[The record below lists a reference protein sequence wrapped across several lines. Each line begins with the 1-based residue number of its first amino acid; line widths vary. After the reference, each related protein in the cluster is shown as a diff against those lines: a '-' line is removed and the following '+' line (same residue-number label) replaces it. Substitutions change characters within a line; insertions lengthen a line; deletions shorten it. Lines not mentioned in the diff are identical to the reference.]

1 MAWIEKR
8 GNKYKVYWDVGT
20 GEERKRRVESFDTSE
35 DAQNFRKK
43 IDYQQSIGIDF
54 DPTKMTFGEY
64 LDHWLNIH
72 KDNLKPKTEASYRC
86 EIKNHIKPKLGHVKL
101 TKLTPLQLQSYYTYL
116 ITEGKAEILRQRI
129 SRLDP
134 KKDTGATK
142 RAENRLAAM
151 EKNGTAGLSAATG
164 IYHHRIIH
172 KALKQA
178 YKWQMV
184 GRNVADAVEPPK
196 AAEVEIEYMKKSQV
210 HRFIEAVKD
219 CADYVVILAAI
230 FTGMRQGEL
239 LGLRWQ
245 DIDLDR
251 GLIHVRQQSQ
261 YLPDKGFYFDDPKQ
275 NSKRTIPMPL
285 PLNSALRQV
294 QKDQL
299 RYRSIYLKEYKE
311 NDLIFCNPDGSQQEG
326 TALTKRF
333 QKLLEQNGLPKMRFH
348 SLRHTFAT
356 MARGAGMNIE
366 DIQDLLGHADISTT
380 KNMYTHIEIEPL
392 QKAMNKLEKYMEQE

>member
-1 MAWIEKR
+1 MGLR
-8 GNKYKVYWDVGT
+8 
-20 GEERKRRVESFDTSE
+20 F
-35 DAQNFRKK
+35 F
-43 IDYQQSIGIDF
+43 F
-54 DPTKMTFGEY
+54 

-72 KDNLKPKTEASYRC
+72 KENLKPKTLASYRC
-86 EIKNHIKPKLGHVKL
+86 EIKNHINPKLGHIKL

-116 ITEGKAEILRQRI
+116 FSEGRAEIIRKRI

-134 KKDTGATK
+134 KDTRAIK
-142 RAENRLAAM
+142 RAEKRLVAM
-151 EKNGTAGLSAATG
+151 EKEGSCGLSPSTV

-178 YKWQMV
+178 YRWQMV

-196 AAEVEIEYMKKSQV
+196 AAVKEIEYMKKSQV
-210 HRFIEAVKD
+210 HKFIEAIKGSSD
-219 CADYVVILAAI
+219 FPVILAAI

-261 YLPDKGFYFDDPKQ
+261 YLPDRGFYFDDPKQ
-275 NSKRTIPMPL
+275 NSKRTIPIPL
-285 PLNSALRQV
+285 PLNSALRQI
-294 QKDQL
+294 QKDHL
-299 RYRSIYLKEYKE
+299 RYRSIYLQDYKD
-311 NDLIFCNPDGSQQEG
+311 NDLVFCNPDGSQQEG

-333 QKLLEQNGLPKMRFH
+333 QRLLEQNGLPKMRFH

-366 DIQDLLGHADISTT
+366 DIQDLLGHANISTT
-380 KNMYTHIEIEPL
+380 KNMYTHIEIGPL
-392 QKAMNKLEKYMEQE
+392 KKAMTKLEKYMEQE

>member
-8 GNKYKVYWDVGT
+8 GSKYKVYWDVGT
-20 GEERKRRVESFDTSE
+20 GDNRKRRVESFDSSD
-35 DAQNFRKK
+35 DAQNFKK
-43 IDYQQSIGIDF
+43 KLDYEQSIGIDF
-54 DPTKMTFGEY
+54 DPSKMTVGEY

-86 EIKNHIKPKLGHVKL
+86 EIKNHINPKLGHVKL

-116 ITEGKAEILRQRI
+116 IAEGKAEILRQRI
-129 SRLDP
+129 SRLNS
-134 KKDTGATK
+134 KDTKAIK
-142 RAENRLAAM
+142 RAETRLAAM
-151 EKNGTAGLSAATG
+151 LTSGTAGLSATTA

-184 GRNVADAVEPPK
+184 GRNIADAVEPPK
-196 AAEVEIEYMKKSQV
+196 PIEVEIEYMRKHQV
-210 HRFIEAVKD
+210 HQFIEAIKD
-219 CADYVVILAAI
+219 CADYPVILAAL

-245 DIDLDR
+245 DVDLSR
-251 GLIHVRQQSQ
+251 GLISIRQQAQ
-261 YLPDKGFYFDDPKQ
+261 YLPGRGFFFKEPKQ

-294 QKDQL
+294 QKDQIK
-299 RYRSIYLKEYKE
+299 YKSIYLKDYKDY
-311 NDLIFCNPDGSQQEG
+311 DLIFCNPDGSPQEG

-356 MARGAGMNIE
+356 MCRAAGMNIE
-366 DIQDLLGHADISTT
+366 DIQDMLGHAEYNTT
-380 KNMYTHIEIEPL
+380 KKMYTHIEIEPL
-392 QKAMNKLEKYMEQE
+392 RKAMTKFEKYMES

>member
-8 GNKYKVYWDVGT
+8 GNKYRVCWDVGT
-20 GEERKRRVESFDTSE
+20 DEERKRRVEPFDSYD
-35 DAQNFRKK
+35 DANNFRKK

-54 DPTKMTFGEY
+54 EPAKMTFGEY

-72 KDNLKPKTEASYRC
+72 KENLKPKTLASYRC
-86 EIKNHIKPKLGHVKL
+86 EIKNHIKPKLGHIKL

-116 ITEGKAEILRQRI
+116 TSEGRAEIIRKRI

-134 KKDTGATK
+134 KDTRALK
-142 RAENRLAAM
+142 RAEKRLAAM
-151 EKNGTAGLSAATG
+151 LESNTGGLSASTA

-178 YKWQMV
+178 YRWQMV

-196 AAEVEIEYMKKSQV
+196 AAVKEIEYMKKSQV
-210 HRFIEAVKD
+210 HKFIEAIKS

-239 LGLRWQ
+239 LGLRWK
-245 DIDLDR
+245 DVDFDR

-261 YLPDKGFYFDDPKQ
+261 YLPDRGFYFDDPKQ

-299 RYRSIYLKEYKE
+299 RYRSIYLKDYKD
-311 NDLIFCNPDGSQQEG
+311 NDLVFCNPDGSQQDG

-333 QKLLEQNGLPKMRFH
+333 QRLLEQNGLPKMRFH